1 MQPSNLH
8 PLLGEALA
16 PFSPRPVPQDRLIAE
31 ARRYLDTAPAN
42 FPSGTALI
50 RRLTDAL
57 ATVSDP
63 EPDDFEPQDGPD
75 YDDPDDLLS

>member
-1 MQPSNLH
+1 MQSSNLY
-8 PLLGEALA
+8 PLFAEALA
-16 PFSPRPVPQDRLIAE
+16 PFSPRPAPQDHLIAE

-57 ATVSDP
+57 AAVRDP

-75 YDDPDDLLS
+75 YDDTDDLLS